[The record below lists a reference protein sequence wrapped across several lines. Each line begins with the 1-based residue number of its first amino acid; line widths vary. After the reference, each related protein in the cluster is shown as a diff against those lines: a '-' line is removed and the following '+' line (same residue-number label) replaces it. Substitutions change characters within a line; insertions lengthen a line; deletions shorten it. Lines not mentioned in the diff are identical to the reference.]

1 MSSTLVILN
10 KLLMT
15 LQNNPHN
22 RQSQVATLIN
32 QSQAMTK
39 ELLALCDHFVD
50 ENKTTLSMSKD
61 FPRLK
66 ALGNSSLIIPLQESL
81 TASLP
86 PASSDESTHQPFP
99 LDVPTFK
106 GQFPFSRNLA
116 QAADD
121 LVQVL
126 QMKSRSC
133 ARWLNLARLPY
144 KVVMDKSTCFWA
156 SPRMTC
162 ARTRV

>member
-1 MSSTLVILN
+1 M
-10 KLLMT
+10 
-15 LQNNPHN
+15 
-22 RQSQVATLIN
+22 LIN
-32 QSQAMTK
+32 QSQAMTR

-66 ALGNSSLIIPLQESL
+66 AMGKSDLIIPLQESL

-86 PASSDESTHQPFP
+86 PASSDESTHQPFA
-99 LDVPTFK
+99 LDVPTFE
-106 GQFPFSRNLA
+106 GQFLSSQNLA
-116 QAADD
+116 QAADNP
-121 LVQVL
+121 VQVL

-133 ARWLNLARLPY
+133 VRWLNPERLRY
-144 KVVMDKSTCFWA
+144 KVVTGKFTCFWA

-162 ARTRV
+162 GRTRV